1 MANQNVKMSKFKR
14 AFQLLA
20 ANVPQRE
27 ICVKL
32 HMGQGVLTRYK
43 NIVDERKISYVDL
56 SRMSN
61 EDIEQFFKSTKP
73 AVLPTDQ
80 KKTLVLPMFRQKSF
94 MHWFP
99 NFHSS

>member
-27 ICVKL
+27 ICEKL
-32 HMGQGVLTRYK
+32 HMGRSVLTRYK
-43 NIVDERKISYVDL
+43 NIVDERKISYLGL

-61 EDIEQFFKSTKP
+61 EDIEQFLISQPSLLRGLPVAGNRCFTHTRFL
-73 AVLPTDQ
+73 ADVVL
-80 KKTLVLPMFRQKSF
+80 
-94 MHWFP
+94 
-99 NFHSS
+99 